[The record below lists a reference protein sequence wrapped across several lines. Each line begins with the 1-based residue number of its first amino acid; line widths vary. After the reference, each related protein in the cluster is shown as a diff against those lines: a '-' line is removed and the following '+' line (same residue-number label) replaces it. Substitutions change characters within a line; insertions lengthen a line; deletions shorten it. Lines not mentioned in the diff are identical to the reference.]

1 MTAVFPASQEHVAEM
16 RKAIYDLD
24 FCLWRAR
31 AEAQHG
37 SSYHTQLGFA
47 IDALSRLQKV
57 FGLATPSPDTSGTRS
72 WFTVDELNAW
82 AKEREERMKPALP
95 KTGDPYAD

>member
-1 MTAVFPASQEHVAEM
+1 MSDINNLPQEHVAAM

-47 IDALSRLQKV
+47 IDALSHLQKV

-95 KTGDPYAD
+95 KTGDRNAN